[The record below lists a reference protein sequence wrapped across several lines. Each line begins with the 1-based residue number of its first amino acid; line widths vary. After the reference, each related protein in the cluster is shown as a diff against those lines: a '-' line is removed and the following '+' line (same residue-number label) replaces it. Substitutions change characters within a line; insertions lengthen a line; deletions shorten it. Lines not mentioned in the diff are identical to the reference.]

1 MKKFSFVHVGI
12 AAGLAAAIATGAGLI
27 GAVGASNST
36 PTTFVPITP
45 CRLTDTRAGA
55 NQTGPRA
62 TPLNATETL
71 SIAVWGSNGH
81 CVIPSTA
88 AGVVA
93 NVTIVNGTAKSF
105 LTVFPSDAPQ
115 PTASNLNWLAGSPA
129 TPNQV
134 TVGLSATGAL
144 SVFNSLGK
152 ADLIIDLVG
161 YHLAAAPNP
170 ARVLWVATNGT
181 HPAVIGGS
189 VPVFASISEALD
201 SITGSGSGNSFLIK
215 VAPGVYDEPGGVDL
229 KSFVDIEGSG
239 PAITTITCT
248 CGSISSPAAN
258 GNSAT
263 VRATGPF
270 LRTALRNISVTNT
283 GGTIYSTG
291 IWASNILPGA
301 LALTD
306 LKVSASG
313 GSGQYG
319 IWNTN
324 SSPTMHDL
332 TVSTVGD
339 SATSTESFGIVND
352 AVSNPVMNAID
363 VTAEGAL
370 TTNGIRVTGG
380 SSPLITGVTS
390 TAKGIN
396 DASSIAYSVYV
407 LASNFTM
414 EGDRLVATRANASAQ
429 AWSAGFGSSSSVVTI
444 KNTYLGAPSAVTS
457 VAGTLITITGSTLLG
472 QVTGPTSFHCAY
484 NTDGAGNALANC

>member
-27 GAVGASNST
+27 GAVGASTPN

-62 TPLNATETL
+62 TPLNAAETL

-81 CVIPSTA
+81 CVIPTTA

-134 TVGLSATGAL
+134 TVGLSATGSL

-161 YHLAAAPNP
+161 YQLAAAPNP

-181 HPAVIGGS
+181 HPSVIGGS
-189 VPVFASISEALD
+189 VPVFASIKEALA
-201 SITGSGSGNSFLIK
+201 SITGSGAFNQFVIK
-215 VAPGVYDEPGGVDL
+215 VAPGTYTEPGGVDL

-239 PAITTITCT
+239 PAITNITCT
-248 CGSISSPAAN
+248 CGGITSPAVDGTA
-258 GNSAT
+258 AT

-283 GGTIYSTG
+283 GGSIYSTG
-291 IWASNILPGA
+291 IWATNILAGA
-301 LALTD
+301 LVLTD
-306 LKVSASG
+306 LKVTASG

-324 SSPTMHDL
+324 ASPTMRNL
-332 TVSTVGD
+332 TVSASGD
-339 SATSTESFGIVND
+339 GVSSTESFGIVND
-352 AVSNPVMNAID
+352 AVSNPQMDAID
-363 VTAEGAL
+363 VTAGGAL
-370 TTNGIRVTGG
+370 TANGIRVTGG
-380 SSPLITGVTS
+380 SSPFITNVTS
-390 TAKGIN
+390 TANGIN
-396 DASSIAYSVYV
+396 NASSVAYSVYV
-407 LASNFTM
+407 LASDFTM
-414 EGDRLVATRANASAQ
+414 EGDRLNATRGIANAP
-429 AWSAGFGSSSSVVTI
+429 AWSVFVASANSIVTI
-444 KNTYLGAPSAVTS
+444 RYSDLIAPSAVS
-457 VAGTLITITGSTLLG
+457 SAAGTLIIINGSILLG
-472 QVTGPTSFHCAY
+472 QVTGATSFHCAY